1 MKKSALILM
10 SMAAMFGL
18 SSCDKELVPAEIV
31 NDKANVIY
39 ASTGDNTRTAL
50 SYNKTTGEYDVVWS
64 ENDAFRLNGN
74 DFKLTSEP
82 GSTTGKFE
90 GITPTVD
97 GEYTAYYPATY
108 NGTDWPTSQTYTVG
122 NITGS
127 PMTAQVEVVSGVVA
141 GTVHFRNAGGILR
154 LTVKNTESVSI
165 SKITV
170 CADEL
175 ESPITLDCSNG
186 GSGVALTADGVEFNI
201 AMPSN
206 GNEPASYSNVSIYL
220 TDTNGK
226 VCCKSPK
233 APTLNIVRSQITKAT
248 FSVNSKDFFSYTTG
262 SKVTIHGHEGIV
274 VDLNHDKAA
283 DVIVATMNVGA
294 TAVKGSGCLGS
305 YMTYDAACAAW
316 SGWRLP
322 TVDEIKTLCD
332 FDYPTWGSTDAG
344 EPGDGSN
351 SILAWYIDDVDGIDL
366 YLPLNDYDE
375 DAEYNQYDKY
385 WTGTPG
391 SGDTYYY
398 FAPEL
403 KYDSGEGGF
412 TYCPVI
418 YGDRT
423 GVPYKEEAAKTSEFL
438 VRLFHDLP

>member
-50 SYNKTTGEYDVVWS
+50 SYNKKTGEYDVVWS

-108 NGTDWPTSQTYTVG
+108 NGTNWPTSQTYTAG

-141 GTVHFRNAGGILR
+141 GTVQFRNAGGILR

-175 ESPITLDCSNG
+175 KSPITLDCSNG

-220 TDTNGK
+220 TDTNGNI
-226 VCCKSPK
+226 CCKSLK
-233 APTLNIVRSQITKAT
+233 SGVKLEIARSKITKAS
-248 FSVNSKDFFSYTTG
+248 FSVNSKDFYSSTTG
-262 SKVTIHGHEGIV
+262 SKVTFGGHEGIV
-274 VDLNHDKAA
+274 VEIDGKK
-283 DVIVATMNVGA
+283 VIVATMNVGA
-294 TAVKGSGCLGS
+294 TSVNEDGCLGTT
-305 YMTYDAACAAW
+305 MTYDAACAAW

-322 TVDEIKTLCD
+322 TVDELTAFCD
-332 FDYPTWGSTDAG
+332 PFYPGVCGRTEVGGCIGAVMWNIDG
-344 EPGDGSN
+344 E
-351 SILAWYIDDVDGIDL
+351 
-366 YLPLNDYDE
+366 
-375 DAEYNQYDKY
+375 
-385 WTGTPG
+385 
-391 SGDTYYY
+391 
-398 FAPEL
+398 
-403 KYDSGEGGF
+403 
-412 TYCPVI
+412 
-418 YGDRT
+418 
-423 GVPYKEEAAKTSEFL
+423 
-438 VRLFHDLP
+438 

>member
-50 SYNKTTGEYDVVWS
+50 SYNNSTGKYDVVWS
-64 ENDAFRLNGN
+64 KNDAFRLNGN

-108 NGTDWPTSQTYTVG
+108 NGTNWPTSQTYTAG

-141 GTVHFRNAGGILR
+141 RTVQFRNAGGILR
-154 LTVKNTESVSI
+154 LTVNIEENEENEENVSI

-175 ESPITLDCSNG
+175 ESPITLDCSNNEE
-186 GSGVALTADGVEFNI
+186 SGEALTADGVEFNI

-220 TDTNGK
+220 TDTNGNI
-226 VCCKSPK
+226 CRKSLK
-233 APTLNIVRSQITKAT
+233 SGVKLEIARSKITKAS
-248 FSVNSKDFFSYTTG
+248 FSVSKDKFS
-262 SKVTIHGHEGIV
+262 SKVTIDGHDGIV
-274 VDLNHDKAA
+274 VDIDGKK
-283 DVIVATMNVGA
+283 VIVATMNVGA
-294 TAVKGSGCLGS
+294 ESVNGYDCFGTK
-305 YMTYDAACAAW
+305 MTYDKACAACAACAAW

-322 TVDEIKTLCD
+322 DVDEFTTLCD
-332 FDYPTWGSTDAG
+332 PFYPGVC
-344 EPGDGSN
+344 GDTEGVKGGKGAMMWN
-351 SILAWYIDDVDGIDL
+351 IDGIDGIDL
-366 YLPLNDYDE
+366 YLPLNNYDE
-375 DAEYNQYDKY
+375 YDNPSDIY
-385 WTGTPG
+385 WTGTSG
-391 SGDTYYY
+391 SNGTYYY
-398 FAPEL
+398 FAPAIDWENGYAPL
-403 KYDSGEGGF
+403 DPDYIRKEPVDITVTTN
-412 TYCPVI
+412 TY
-418 YGDRT
+418 
-423 GVPYKEEAAKTSEFL
+423 L

>member
-50 SYNKTTGEYDVVWS
+50 SYNKKTGEYDVVWS

-108 NGTDWPTSQTYTVG
+108 NGTNWPTSQTYTAG

-141 GTVHFRNAGGILR
+141 GTVQFRNAGGILR

-165 SKITV
+165 SKITI

-175 ESPITLDCSNG
+175 KSPITLDCSNG

-220 TDTNGK
+220 TDTNGNI
-226 VCCKSPK
+226 CRKSLK
-233 APTLNIVRSQITKAT
+233 SGVKLKIARSKITNAS
-248 FSVNSKDFFSYTTG
+248 FSVSKDKFS
-262 SKVTIHGHEGIV
+262 SKVTIDGHEGVI
-274 VDLNHDKAA
+274 VDLGDTLGK
-283 DVIVATMNVGA
+283 VIVATMNVGA
-294 TAVKGSGCLGS
+294 TVVNGKGCLGDKMN
-305 YMTYDAACAAW
+305 YAAACAAW

-322 TVDEIKTLCD
+322 TVNEIKTLCD
-332 FDYPTWGSTDAG
+332 VDYPTWGDTMEG
-344 EPGDGSN
+344 EGYGA
-351 SILAWYIDDVDGIDL
+351 LLWYIDDKDGIDL
-366 YLPLNDYDE
+366 YLPLNDYD
-375 DAEYNQYDKY
+375 DTNPYDRY

-391 SGDTYYY
+391 ENDTTKCFY

-403 KYDSGEGGF
+403 DYESGGWEPYD
-412 TYCPVI
+412 YRPV
-418 YGDRT
+418 YYKWRGRD
-423 GVPYKEEAAKTSEFL
+423 GVLPYKEEAAKSSVFL

>member
-50 SYNKTTGEYDVVWS
+50 SYNNSTGKYDVVWS

-108 NGTDWPTSQTYTVG
+108 NGTNWPTSQTYTAG

-141 GTVHFRNAGGILR
+141 GTVQFRNAGGILR
-154 LTVKNTESVSI
+154 LTVKNEVNVSI

-175 ESPITLDCSNG
+175 ATPITLTCGDG
-186 GSGVALTADGVEFNI
+186 AKLTSEGTVFHI
-201 AMPSN
+201 AMPEKTYT
-206 GNEPASYSNVSIYL
+206 GVVITL
-220 TDTNGK
+220 TDTNDKTCTKTFKGK
-226 VCCKSPK
+226 
-233 APTLNIVRSQITKAT
+233 AGLEIERSMITKASFT
-248 FSVNSKDFFSYTTG
+248 ASGFNYNVGD
-262 SKVTIHGHEGIV
+262 KVEFGGHEGIV
-274 VDLNHDKAA
+274 VDLNHDKDKAA

-294 TAVKGSGCLGS
+294 TVVNGTGCLGDK
-305 YMTYDAACAAW
+305 MTYDKACAAW

-322 TVDEIKTLCD
+322 TVNEIKTLCD
-332 FDYPTWGSTDAG
+332 VDYPTWGDPG
-344 EPGDGSN
+344 EGDGKGA
-351 SILAWYIDDVDGIDL
+351 LLWYIDDNDGIDL
-366 YLPLNDYDE
+366 YLPLNYYDE
-375 DAEYNQYDKY
+375 DDYPYGKY
-385 WTGTPG
+385 WATGTPG
-391 SGDTYYY
+391 EKDAEKIFY
-398 FAPEL
+398 FAPKLDWE
-403 KYDSGEGGF
+403 SGS
-412 TYCPVI
+412 YHDYVPI
-418 YGDRT
+418 AYNDRSE
-423 GVPYKEEAAKTSEFL
+423 GVPYKEEAAKDSVFL

>member
-1 MKKSALILM
+1 MKKSAFILM
-10 SMAAMFGL
+10 AMAAMFGL

-74 DFKLTSEP
+74 DFKLTSKP

-108 NGTDWPTSQTYTVG
+108 NGTNWPTSQTYTAG

-141 GTVHFRNAGGILR
+141 RTVQFRNAGGILR
-154 LTVKNTESVSI
+154 LTVNIEENEENEENVSI

-175 ESPITLDCSNG
+175 ESPITLDCSNKKD
-186 GSGVALTADGVEFNI
+186 GVALTADGVEFHI

-220 TDTNGK
+220 TDTNGNI
-226 VCCKSPK
+226 CRKSLK
-233 APTLNIVRSQITKAT
+233 SDVKLKIARSKITKAS
-248 FSVNSKDFFSYTTG
+248 FPVSKDKFS
-262 SKVTIHGHEGIV
+262 SKVTIDGHEGIV
-274 VDLNHDKAA
+274 VDIDGKK
-283 DVIVATMNVGA
+283 VIVATMNVGA
-294 TAVKGSGCLGS
+294 ESVNGYDCFGTK
-305 YMTYDAACAAW
+305 MTYDKACAACAACAAW
-316 SGWRLP
+316 SGWHLP
-322 TVDEIKTLCD
+322 TVNELTKFCD
-332 FDYPTWGSTDAG
+332 PGYPGVC
-344 EPGDGSN
+344 GDTYGVKGGTG
-351 SILAWYIDDVDGIDL
+351 AVMWDIDGDKKIDL
-366 YLPLNDYDE
+366 YLPLNGYDDSGE
-375 DAEYNQYDKY
+375 NPSDIY
-385 WTGTPG
+385 WTRTSG

-398 FAPEL
+398 FAPAIY
-403 KYDSGEGGF
+403 YDGNYSPLESDYIRKKPAAPTE
-412 TYCPVI
+412 TY
-418 YGDRT
+418 
-423 GVPYKEEAAKTSEFL
+423 L

>member
-1 MKKSALILM
+1 MKKSAFILM

-50 SYNKTTGEYDVVWS
+50 SYNNSTGKYDVVWS
-64 ENDAFRLNGN
+64 ENDTFRLNGN

-108 NGTDWPTSQTYTVG
+108 NGTNWPTSQTYTAG

-141 GTVHFRNAGGILR
+141 GTVQFRNAGGILR
-154 LTVKNTESVSI
+154 LTVKNEENEENVSI

-175 ESPITLDCSNG
+175 ESPITLDCSNKKD
-186 GSGVALTADGVEFNI
+186 GVALTADGTQFYI

-220 TDTNGK
+220 TDTNGNI
-226 VCCKSPK
+226 CCKSLK
-233 APTLNIVRSQITKAT
+233 SGVKLEIARSKITKAT
-248 FSVNSKDFFSYTTG
+248 FSVNSKDFYSYTTG
-262 SKVTIHGHEGIV
+262 SKVKISGHEGIV
-274 VDLNHDKAA
+274 VEIDGKK
-283 DVIVATMNVGA
+283 VIVATMNVGA
-294 TAVKGSGCLGS
+294 TTVYEDDCLGDK
-305 YMTYDAACAAW
+305 MNYDEACAAW

-322 TVDEIKTLCD
+322 TVNELTAFCDPFYPACGDFNGAAGCTGAVMWDIDRDE
-332 FDYPTWGSTDAG
+332 
-344 EPGDGSN
+344 
-351 SILAWYIDDVDGIDL
+351 VIDL
-366 YLPLNDYDE
+366 YLPLSDNDE
-375 DAEYNQYDKY
+375 DGNPSDIY

-391 SGDTYYY
+391 SNGTYYYY
-398 FAPEL
+398 FAPAIEF
-403 KYDSGEGGF
+403 EGD
-412 TYCPVI
+412 YPPLAPEYI
-418 YGDRT
+418 R
-423 GVPYKEEAAKTSEFL
+423 KEQVAKTNTYL

>member
-50 SYNKTTGEYDVVWS
+50 SYNKKTGEYDVVWS

-108 NGTDWPTSQTYTVG
+108 NGTNWPTSQTYTAG

-141 GTVHFRNAGGILR
+141 RTVQFRNAGGILR
-154 LTVKNTESVSI
+154 LTVNNEEENVSI
-165 SKITV
+165 KKITV
-170 CADEL
+170 CADQL
-175 ESPITLDCSNG
+175 KSPITLDCSNG
-186 GSGVALTADGVEFNI
+186 EALTANGTQFHI

-206 GNEPASYSNVSIYL
+206 GNEPASYSNVSIDL
-220 TDTNGK
+220 IDTEGNI
-226 VCCKSPK
+226 CCKSLK
-233 APTLNIVRSQITKAT
+233 SDVMLDIVRSKITKAS
-248 FSVNSKDFFSYTTG
+248 FSVNSKDFYSCTTG
-262 SKVTIHGHEGIV
+262 SKVKISGHEGIV
-274 VDLNHDKAA
+274 VDLNHDDAA

-294 TAVKGSGCLGS
+294 TAVNGSGCLGS
-305 YMTYDAACAAW
+305 YMPFDAACAAW

-322 TVDEIKTLCD
+322 DVDEIKTLCD
-332 FDYPTWGSTDAG
+332 VKYPTWGDTM
-344 EPGDGSN
+344 EGDGYGA
-351 SILAWYIDDVDGIDL
+351 LLWYIDGVDGIDL
-366 YLPLNDYDE
+366 YLPLNDNDE
-375 DAEYNQYDKY
+375 DGYPYGKY

-391 SGDTYYY
+391 ENDTKKCFY

-403 KYDSGEGGF
+403 DYESGSDHD
-412 TYCPVI
+412 YVPVA
-418 YGDRT
+418 YENRSEE
-423 GVPYKEEAAKTSEFL
+423 VPYKEEADTTNTYL